1 MRRISVVTRVL
12 QRRIL
17 LHFRGGFFRRQ
28 VTDSYTASSSTPRQ
42 PGISGRTPANEWGA
56 PRLSDIGIVTLE
68 ITAETKTPA
77 DSDVQIDQVGFEPA
91 PKCYSSVGGCHSSIN
106 KSGATA
112 TDQSQAKIGVLHH
125 GKCLVAA
132 SHGKEIRTAKEHG

>member
-1 MRRISVVTRVL
+1 M
-12 QRRIL
+12 
-17 LHFRGGFFRRQ
+17 
-28 VTDSYTASSSTPRQ
+28 
-42 PGISGRTPANEWGA
+42 GA
-56 PRLSDIGIVTLE
+56 PRLSDVGIVTLE

-91 PKCYSSVGGCHSSIN
+91 PKGYSSVGGCHGSIN
-106 KSGATA
+106 KPGATT

-132 SHGKEIRTAKEHG
+132 SHGKEIRTAKEHGMIAKKKTAAPEEHVRSKDQWRAPGFDPIMEGRAPPHPLCACD